1 VTHTGSARS
10 ALFCAGAVML
20 VLTMLCSC
28 VIRETAAPEY
38 FVAEENRLTTQI
50 YYASDPD
57 VLSDLYASRAR
68 LRVRAD
74 NPHPDYRGALR
85 DFESSLNL
93 NPEPGKAGDIV
104 DWIAALR
111 RINALE
117 LDTGNIK
124 AKYEQSEHQN
134 RTLTGNVAQLEKTVE
149 QLEKK
154 EKELRKSIEELQ
166 SLELQMEQR
175 RQQLR

>member
-1 VTHTGSARS
+1 VTQTGSAR
-10 ALFCAGAVML
+10 AVLFCAGAVML

-28 VIRETAAPEY
+28 MIRKTAAPEY

-93 NPEPGKAGDIV
+93 NPEPGKTGDIV

-134 RTLTGNVAQLEKTVE
+134 EGGQRSPRDEIVGLGFD
-149 QLEKK
+149 
-154 EKELRKSIEELQ
+154 LRCAIEGH
-166 SLELQMEQR
+166 
-175 RQQLR
+175 

>member
-1 VTHTGSARS
+1 
-10 ALFCAGAVML
+10 ML

-28 VIRETAAPEY
+28 MIRETAAPEY
-38 FVAEENRLTTQI
+38 FVAEENRLTTQMDNT
-50 YYASDPD
+50 SNPD

-68 LRVRAD
+68 LRVRTD

-93 NPEPGKAGDIV
+93 NPDQGKAGDIG

-111 RINALE
+111 RINELE
-117 LDTGNIK
+117 QDTGKIK
-124 AKYEQSEHQN
+124 AKYEQSERQN
-134 RTLTGNVAQLEKTVE
+134 RTLTGTVAQLEKTVE
-149 QLEKK
+149 QLEKQ

-166 SLELQMEQR
+166 SLELQMEKR
-175 RQQLR
+175 RGQLR

>member
-1 VTHTGSARS
+1 
-10 ALFCAGAVML
+10 ML
-20 VLTMLCSC
+20 ILTMLCSC

-50 YYASDPD
+50 YYASAPD

-93 NPEPGKAGDIV
+93 NPEPGKVGDIM

-117 LDTGNIK
+117 RDTGNIK
-124 AKYEQSEHQN
+124 AKYEQSERQN
-134 RTLTGNVAQLEKTVE
+134 RTLTGTVE